1 MANSTLEVPPDLKG
15 LEWERGFVDQDGE
28 EGWVSF
34 GADTG
39 TTCVPFTALHFTGLK
54 IQLY

>member
-1 MANSTLEVPPDLKG
+1 MPPNLYG
-15 LEWERGFVDQDGE
+15 LEWDRGFVGQDGE

-39 TTCVPFTALHFTGLK
+39 TTCVPFTTLDFTSSK

>member
-1 MANSTLEVPPDLKG
+1 MPPNLNG
-15 LEWERGFVDQDGE
+15 LERERGFVDRDGE
-28 EGWVSF
+28 EGRVAF

-39 TTCVPFTALHFTGLK
+39 RTCVPFTTLGFTGLK